1 MQTTDPVSDLLTRIR
16 NGLVR
21 EKERVDVPASNLKE
35 GIVEKLIQEG
45 YVRDYKYIN
54 NNKQGIIRVL
64 LKYGPGNDP
73 VISDIDRLS
82 KPGRRRYVGVEDI
95 PTVKSGLGIA
105 LLSTS
110 NGVLTD
116 HEAREQNVG
125 GELLCEVW

>member
-35 GIVEKLIQEG
+35 GIVEKLIEQG
-45 YVRDYKYIN
+45 YIRDYKYIN

-64 LKYGPGNDP
+64 LKYGPGDEP
-73 VISDIDRLS
+73 VISELERLS
-82 KPGRRRYVGVEDI
+82 KPGRRRYVSVDEI

-116 HEAREQNVG
+116 QEAREQNVG
-125 GELLCEVW
+125 GELLCEIW

>member
-21 EKERVDVPASNLKE
+21 NKERVDVPASNLKE
-35 GIVEKLIQEG
+35 AIVEKLIDEG

-64 LKYGPGNDP
+64 LKYGNNGES
-73 VISDIDRLS
+73 VISDVNRKS
-82 KPGRRRYVGVEDI
+82 KPGRRQYVDVSEI

-110 NGVLTD
+110 NGILTD
-116 HEAREQNVG
+116 YEAREQNVG